1 MSDENAAAPVEA
13 EAVSSATSAN
23 PGPDP
28 AAQLAMAELEALRR
42 KNRELLD
49 EKKKL
54 QAKIPDIPEGVDVEE
69 LLEFKR
75 KAEQEEAERQGKY
88 QEALQAY
95 AKQFQEKEA
104 KLATKVQDLES
115 QLTHSRLDSRVL
127 AMLADKVHDPEDALR
142 LMKDKLALDDA
153 GNPIA
158 RDGYQELPLEEYLG
172 KLHET
177 KPWLFKAPKPQGSGA
192 PVGRAGGTPIPPG
205 VKNPFE
211 RATFN
216 LTEQARLFKSDPEL
230 YSKLKAAAR

>member
-13 EAVSSATSAN
+13 EATSPATSS

-28 AAQLAMAELEALRR
+28 AAQAALAELEALRR

-54 QAKIPDIPEGVDVEE
+54 QAKIPDIPDGVDVEE

-104 KLATKVQDLES
+104 KLASKVQELES

-153 GNPIA
+153 GNPVA
-158 RDGYQELPLEEYLG
+158 RDGYQELPLEDYLG
-172 KLHET
+172 KLHEA

-192 PVGRAGGTPIPPG
+192 PVGRAAAAPIPPG
-205 VKNPFE
+205 MKNPFD
-211 RATFN
+211 RASFN
-216 LTEQARLFKSDPEL
+216 LTEQARLYKTDPEL
-230 YSKLKAAAR
+230 YAKLKAVAK